1 MDKLELNSRLFDTIL
16 KAAVEEDF
24 QRELDALPAEGAL
37 KKEYE
42 PSTELRQKI
51 RKIIKSDHHKVIVK
65 NALRYAKKVAVI
77 IAIIIPISLGSLL
90 SVEASRNIIF
100 NSVFEWK
107 ADHVDIY
114 FKDTS
119 SKQPA
124 QNVDKSGSYQPQY
137 LPEGFSEIETVKYGE
152 TQRIKYQNKEKVS
165 IVFEQTPLAEEGT
178 TTVDTEHSTYKE
190 ITINGQKASLFA
202 AKTPNDKTY
211 ILWQNGKTNFLL
223 NSTIDQQE
231 LIKIAENIKIKNN

>member
-51 RKIIKSDHHKVIVK
+51 REIVKSDHHKVIVK

-77 IAIIIPISLGSLL
+77 FAIIIPISLGSLL
-90 SVEASRNIIF
+90 SVEASRNVIF

-114 FKDTS
+114 FQDTS

-211 ILWQNGKTNFLL
+211 ILWQNERTSFLL

-231 LIKIAENIKIKNN
+231 LIKIAENMKIKNN